1 MAEALNVVEDSGA
14 LLPPRRRAAP
24 RQRDA
29 DQTKINILEAALAEF
44 ADKGLAGA
52 RVDEIAKKTSTSKH
66 MIYYYFG
73 NKEGLYQ
80 AVLKRAYN
88 NFRIAEQSVD
98 YASLDPVDAMRSL
111 IGQTFDMHVENP
123 LSVRIIMG
131 ENLNNGEHIG
141 KVEGLD
147 ERRAILVTVEQILTR
162 GVKSGQF
169 RDGLDPLQIHMTAS
183 ALSFYFIAN
192 RFTFGMIFGLDY
204 KSAAVVTARRTEI
217 IETVL
222 RYCLKNVS

>member
-1 MAEALNVVEDSGA
+1 MAEALNVVEDVHAS
-14 LLPPRRRAAP
+14 LPPRHSIP
-24 RQRDA
+24 TRQRDA

-52 RVDEIAKKTSTSKH
+52 RVDEIANKTSASKH

-80 AVLKRAYN
+80 AVLKRAYD
-88 NFRIAEQSVD
+88 NFRIAEQAVD
-98 YASLDPVDAMRSL
+98 YTSLDPIEAMQSL
-111 IGQTFDMHVENP
+111 IGQTFDMHVQNP

-131 ENLNNGEHIG
+131 ENLNNGEHIA
-141 KVEGLD
+141 KVDGLD

-222 RYCLKNVS
+222 RYCLKNGS

>member
-1 MAEALNVVEDSGA
+1 MAEVLNVVEDSSA
-14 LLPPRRRAAP
+14 LSPSRRRTAP

-29 DQTKINILEAALAEF
+29 DQTKTNILEAALQEF

-52 RVDEIAKKTSTSKH
+52 RVDEIAEKTSTSKH
-66 MIYYYFG
+66 MIYYYFAS
-73 NKEGLYQ
+73 KEGLYQ
-80 AVLKRAYN
+80 SVLERAYD
-88 NFRIAEQSVD
+88 NFRVAEQAVD

-141 KVEGLD
+141 KVAGLD
-147 ERRAILVTVEQILTR
+147 ERRAILVTVDQILSR
-162 GVKSGQF
+162 GAASGQF
-169 RDGLDPLQIHMTAS
+169 RNGLEPLHIHMTAS

-192 RFTFGMIFGLDY
+192 QFTFGMIFGLDY
-204 KSAAVVTARRTEI
+204 KSAAVVAERRTEI

-222 RYCLKNVS
+222 RYCLKNGG

>member
-1 MAEALNVVEDSGA
+1 MAKALNIIEGSGA
-14 LLPPRRRAAP
+14 VSPPRRRATP

-29 DQTKINILEAALAEF
+29 DQTKINILEAALVEF

-52 RVDEIAKKTSTSKH
+52 RVDEIARKTATSKH

-80 AVLKRAYN
+80 AVLKRAYD

-98 YASLDPVDAMRSL
+98 YASLDPIDAMRSL

-141 KVEGLD
+141 NVEGLN
-147 ERRAILVTVEQILTR
+147 ERRTILLTVEQILTR
-162 GVKSGQF
+162 GVKNRQF

-204 KSAAVVTARRTEI
+204 TSVAVMAERRAEI

-222 RYCLKNVS
+222 RYCLKNGG

>member
-1 MAEALNVVEDSGA
+1 MAEALNVLEDSAA
-14 LLPPRRRAAP
+14 LLPPRRNALP

-29 DQTKINILEAALAEF
+29 DQTKINILVAALAEF

-80 AVLKRAYN
+80 AVLKRAYD
-88 NFRIAEQSVD
+88 NFRIAEQAVD

-111 IGQTFDMHVENP
+111 IGQTFNMHVENP

-141 KVEGLD
+141 KIAGLD
-147 ERRAILVTVEQILTR
+147 ERRAILVTIEQILTR
-162 GVKSGQF
+162 GVASRQF
-169 RDGLDPLQIHMTAS
+169 RAGLDPLHIHMTAS

-204 KSAAVVTARRTEI
+204 KSAAVVAERRTEI

-222 RYCLKNVS
+222 RYCLKNGN